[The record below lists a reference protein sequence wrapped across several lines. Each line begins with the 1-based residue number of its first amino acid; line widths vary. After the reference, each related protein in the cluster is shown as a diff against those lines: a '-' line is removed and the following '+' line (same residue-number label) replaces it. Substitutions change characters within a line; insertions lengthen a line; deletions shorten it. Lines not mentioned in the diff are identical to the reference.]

1 MNFNHL
7 KTAMICLLAVC
18 IQITHAGTQQVNIE
32 RSFMVGDG
40 IAPTGYDAKKIPSFA
55 LQSEPRK
62 KGELASN
69 WTLMPEFFL
78 NDGKAGAS
86 LAVPEGTSLYG
97 GGEVT
102 GTLLR
107 NGKTIKLW
115 NTDSGAYILGLWV
128 YAKTE
133 LLLVFYLI
141 LPGKPNSPVWMT
153 R

>member
-40 IAPTGYDAKKIPSFA
+40 IAQFIPTGYDAKKIPSFA

-78 NDGKAGAS
+78 NDGKQ
-86 LAVPEGTSLYG
+86 
-97 GGEVT
+97 
-102 GTLLR
+102 
-107 NGKTIKLW
+107 
-115 NTDSGAYILGLWV
+115 
-128 YAKTE
+128 E
-133 LLLVFYLI
+133 L
-141 LPGKPNSPVWMT
+141 P
-153 R
+153 

>member
-40 IAPTGYDAKKIPSFA
+40 IAQFIPTGYDAKKIPSFA

-107 NGKTIKLW
+107 NGKTIKL
-115 NTDSGAYILGLWV
+115 
-128 YAKTE
+128 
-133 LLLVFYLI
+133 
-141 LPGKPNSPVWMT
+141 
-153 R
+153 

>member
-1 MNFNHL
+1 
-7 KTAMICLLAVC
+7 
-18 IQITHAGTQQVNIE
+18 
-32 RSFMVGDG
+32 
-40 IAPTGYDAKKIPSFA
+40 
-55 LQSEPRK
+55 
-62 KGELASN
+62 
-69 WTLMPEFFL
+69 MPEFFL

-115 NTDSGAYILGLWV
+115 NTDSGAYGVDGGKRLYQSHPWIMG
-128 YAKTE
+128 AKTA